1 MASFSSSTPI
11 VFIASNVV
19 QPIWV
24 KMDGENYLNWISQCL
39 PALRNHVLVAFVDG
53 FEPCLKKLLPDAQG
67 KSSIEI
73 NLAFLL
79 WNKKD

>member
-19 QPIWV
+19 QLIWV
-24 KMDGENYLNWISQCL
+24 KMDGENYLSWISQCL
-39 PALRNHVLVAFVDG
+39 PALRSHVLVAFVDG
-53 FEPCLKKLLPDAQG
+53 FEPCPEKLLSDAQG

-79 WNKKD
+79 WHKD